1 MIRRPPRSTRTD
13 TLFPYTTLFRSH
25 LSEQHQHSDD
35 RSGLEIDR
43 DRAVGRAKGG
53 REDLRGD
60 RRDHAVAPRD
70 PRTHRN
76 EGEHVEAL
84 VADREPGALEE
95 GPARPENDG
104 GREQHLNPV
113 ARLATDILLEARKM
127 AAHFERDD
135 GKIGRAHV

>member
-1 MIRRPPRSTRTD
+1 MIRRPPSCTRTD
-13 TLFPYTTLFRSH
+13 TLFPYTTLFRSRTDRSARRLARPEFEH
-25 LSEQHQHSDD
+25 LPEQHQHRDD
-35 RSGLEIDR
+35 RGGLEIDR

-95 GPARPENDG
+95 GPARPRSE
-104 GREQHLNPV
+104 EHTSEPQSLM
-113 ARLATDILLEARKM
+113 RLSYAVFCL
-127 AAHFERDD
+127 
-135 GKIGRAHV
+135 

>member
-1 MIRRPPRSTRTD
+1 MIRRPPSCTRTD
-13 TLFPYTTLFRSH
+13 TLFPYTTLFRSRTDRSARRLARPEFEH
-25 LSEQHQHSDD
+25 LPEQHQHRDD
-35 RSGLEIDR
+35 RGGLEIDR

-95 GPARPENDG
+95 GRARPENDG

-113 ARLATDILLEARKM
+113 PRLATATLLEARTT
-127 AAHFERDD
+127 
-135 GKIGRAHV
+135 